1 MPISKTDRRGD
12 SKRRR
17 RLPFWLWSPLPYL
30 FFGVLSSIYIHVV
43 LHYSLSS
50 FDNNNNNNNNNDVH
64 PVEPRHYEQMESKPC
79 NEIEETPE
87 TPELSACLIVMDDN
101 HFLIGECIESLII
114 IVSDW
119 IYIL

>member
-1 MPISKTDRRGD
+1 
-12 SKRRR
+12 
-17 RLPFWLWSPLPYL
+17 
-30 FFGVLSSIYIHVV
+30 VLSSIYIHVV

-50 FDNNNNNNNNNDVH
+50 FDNNNNNNNDVH